1 MTYHIGKQDPK
12 EIEKLFIAQV
22 MNNLNKKEELK
33 ENV

>member
-12 EIEKLFIAQV
+12 EIEKLFIAQ
-22 MNNLNKKEELK
+22 MKNLNKKEELK